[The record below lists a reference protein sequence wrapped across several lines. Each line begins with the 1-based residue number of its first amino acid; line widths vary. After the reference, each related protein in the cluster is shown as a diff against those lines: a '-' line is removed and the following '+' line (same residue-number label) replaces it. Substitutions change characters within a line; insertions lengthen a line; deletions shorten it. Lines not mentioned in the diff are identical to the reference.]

1 MGNTVAAEL
10 QQVNI
15 DSWMHIW
22 PSYMK
27 DMPADSEI
35 KVSLRFKVSRTLFV
49 TD

>member
-22 PSYMK
+22 HSYMK
-27 DMPADSEI
+27 DMPAEDQSKTAKGFSTI
-35 KVSLRFKVSRTLFV
+35 
-49 TD
+49 